1 MAVKFP
7 LEMKNGI
14 KARTMKDLVDNFDTE
29 KVVGYFLD
37 GKLKK
42 WLDARWYEDEAEKI
56 AELDKN
62 DPKLAKHLCEIFGV
76 EYEEEEIDP
85 EEIARRNERIAK
97 LKQYTDDEEII
108 KNIDSVAFNQEELAD
123 LYDRDVKKIYLCKG
137 DFRIPKSKSNL
148 EYVVI
153 AKANVEGA
161 FKKQDVEK
169 ADTKPDTTYI
179 PPQTSGIPSELAD
192 LIVGSVYAEL
202 KDYVVW
208 TGDSRAFVFQ
218 KTHYQEF
225 FKNKNA
231 GNMRKRFKVWNKK
244 TDEYFSFDIPS
255 AEFDEDEDVEVI
267 YSYENTILIKDSR
280 GERYF
285 YDVDSRKEEYLDE
298 EIYLEQ
304 DDSYV
309 IDKYNNEYEF
319 VLDSKELL
327 CFDDESEP
335 VLLNMDTKELKE
347 TRCCIDRYNNGT
359 VYHNGDY
366 IFYIDDSKNFINVYD
381 IKTHKTKAINIFGN
395 FEDLSNAKMVWYK
408 DELFIFFYNSNA
420 YKSTFYKLIGVK
432 LDGTANEYLKVQTEG
447 LMYMYYDTR
456 TQNKSKYLVL
466 IDTKNLNE
474 DDDFYIFDMET
485 KTMGKHNLCY
495 DNRNKKSTAVSLYP
509 NLFLKFFGAFRLGNK
524 ARVVGNYL
532 YAFAEGKG
540 SEFGKSDLYRV
551 DITKGW
557 DPVLISKSE

>member
-7 LEMKNGI
+7 LEMKNGV
-14 KARTMKDLVDNFDTE
+14 KVRTMKDLVDNFDTE

-208 TGDSRAFVFQ
+208 TGDSGAFVHQ
-218 KTHYQEF
+218 KTHYQKF

-231 GNMRKRFKVWNKK
+231 GDMRRRFKVWNKK

-255 AEFDEDEDVEVI
+255 AEFDEDEEVEAI
-267 YSYENTILIKDSR
+267 YSYENTILIKD
-280 GERYF
+280 GNGDRYF

-304 DDSYV
+304 DDSYF
-309 IDKYNNEYEF
+309 IDEYNNEYEF

-347 TRCCIDRYNNGT
+347 TRCCIDRYNDGT

-366 IFYIDDSKNFINVYD
+366 IFYIDESKNFINVYD

-395 FEDLSNAKMVWYK
+395 FEDLSNAKMVWYS
-408 DELFIFFYNSNA
+408 DELFIFYGSDV
-420 YKSTFYKLIGVK
+420 KKLIGVK
-432 LDGTANEYLKVQTEG
+432 LDGTVNEYLKVPTDE
-447 LMYMYYDTR
+447 LMRMYYDTKV
-456 TQNKSKYLVL
+456 QNKSKYLVL
-466 IDTKNLNE
+466 QHTKIIDG
-474 DDDFYIFDMET
+474 DDDFYIFNMKS
-485 KTMGKHNLCY
+485 KTMKKYNFSCNNRHN
-495 DNRNKKSTAVSLYP
+495 KSAVARLYP
-509 NLFLKFFGAFRLGNK
+509 NFSYKSFFRSG
-524 ARVVGNYL
+524 ARVVDNYL
-532 YAFAEGKG
+532 YMFAGEIK
-540 SEFGKSDLYRV
+540 SIFGKSDLYRV
-551 DITKGW
+551 DLTKEW

>member
-14 KARTMKDLVDNFDTE
+14 KVRTMKDLVDNFDTE

-161 FKKQDVEK
+161 FKNKATEK
-169 ADTKPDTTYI
+169 TDTKPDTTYI
-179 PPQTSGIPSELAD
+179 PSQTSGIPSELAD

-208 TGDSRAFVFQ
+208 TGDSGAFLFQKTHYQ

-255 AEFDEDEDVEVI
+255 AEFEEDEDVEVI

-298 EIYLEQ
+298 KIYLEQ
-304 DDSYV
+304 DDPHF
-309 IDKYNNEYEF
+309 IGEYNNEYEF

-347 TRCCIDRYNNGT
+347 TRCCIDRYNHGT

-381 IKTHKTKAINIFGN
+381 IKTNKTKAINIFGN
-395 FEDLSNAKMVWYK
+395 YEDLSNAKMVWYR
-408 DELFIFFYNSNA
+408 DELFILYGS
-420 YKSTFYKLIGVK
+420 YDSCVYKLIGVK
-432 LDGTANEYLKVQTEG
+432 LDGTVTEYLQVSHIRS
-447 LMYMYYDTR
+447 MYMYYDTKVK
-456 TQNKSKYLVL
+456 NKSRYL
-466 IDTKNLNE
+466 IIQKGNKSNP
-474 DDDFYIFDMET
+474 DFYIFDMES
-485 KTMGKHNLCY
+485 KTMEKHNSCI
-495 DNRNKKSTAVSLYP
+495 NNKHNKSAAVSLYP
-509 NLFLKFFGAFRLGNK
+509 NLFNKFFEAFMLGNNT
-524 ARVVGNYL
+524 RVVGNYL
-532 YAFAEGKG
+532 YDFTNH
-540 SEFGKSDLYRV
+540 SEVYRV
-551 DITKGW
+551 DLTKEW

>member
-14 KARTMKDLVDNFDTE
+14 KARTMRDLVDNFDTE

-42 WLDARWYEDEAEKI
+42 WLDARWYEDEAERI
-56 AELDKN
+56 SELDKN
-62 DPKLAKHLCEIFGV
+62 DPDLAKHICEIFGV

-161 FKKQDVEK
+161 FKNKAAEK
-169 ADTKPDTTYI
+169 ADTKPDTSYT
-179 PPQTSGIPSELAD
+179 PPQASGIPSELAD

-208 TGDSRAFVFQ
+208 TGDSGAFINQ

-255 AEFDEDEDVEVI
+255 AEFDDDDVVEVI
-267 YSYENTILIKDSR
+267 YSYENTILIKDSC
-280 GERYF
+280 GDRYF

-298 EIYLEQ
+298 EINIPQ
-304 DDSYV
+304 DESRF
-309 IDKYNNEYEF
+309 IDEYNNKYEF
-319 VLDSKELL
+319 VLDNKKLL
-327 CFDDESEP
+327 CFDEYSNP
-335 VLLNMDTKELKE
+335 ILLNMETKKTEE
-347 TRCCIDRYNNGT
+347 TDCCIYDWYDNDII
-359 VYHNGDY
+359 YHSGDY
-366 IFYIDDSKNFINVYD
+366 IFYIDESKSFINVYD

-395 FEDLSNAKMVWYK
+395 YEDLSNSKMVWYK
-408 DELFIFFYNSNA
+408 DELFIFYGSDV
-420 YKSTFYKLIGVK
+420 KKLIGVK
-432 LDGTANEYLKVQTEG
+432 LDGTATEYLIVSNAER
-447 LMYMYYDTR
+447 MYMFYDTR
-456 TQNKSKYLVL
+456 VQNKSKYLVF
-466 IDTKNLNE
+466 KNIKNNGNN
-474 DDDFYIFDMET
+474 DFYIFNMKL
-485 KTMGKHNLCY
+485 KTIKTHNSCINNKHNE
-495 DNRNKKSTAVSLYP
+495 SATVGMTP
-509 NLFLKFFGAFRLGNK
+509 NFFFAFLRAFNP
-524 ARVVGNYL
+524 ATTTRVVGNYL
-532 YAFAEGKG
+532 YDF
-540 SEFGKSDLYRV
+540 SDRSKVYRV
-551 DITKGW
+551 DITKDW